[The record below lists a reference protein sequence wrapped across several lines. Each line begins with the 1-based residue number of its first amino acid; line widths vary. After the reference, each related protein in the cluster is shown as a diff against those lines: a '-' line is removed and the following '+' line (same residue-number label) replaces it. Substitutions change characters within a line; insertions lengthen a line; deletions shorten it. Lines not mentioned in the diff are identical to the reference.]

1 MSKLDDARQELHAA
15 TEHAEGLARMS
26 SLELRAA
33 VSQVHAVKA
42 ELQAHHDS
50 VRAAGKKSR

>member
-1 MSKLDDARQELHAA
+1 
-15 TEHAEGLARMS
+15 MS

-33 VSQVHAVKA
+33 VSHVHAVAA

-50 VRAAGKKSR
+50 GQAAGCVDNARFYCVNRFLAA